1 MPLVERPPSGRM
13 VGTAL
18 EAQPAPAAL
27 GEGASHRPFPQ
38 PHQVL
43 PKAEREG
50 EARPAAAPVEGAG
63 GGRVSTPAL
72 SREQHSPQLFP
83 SPASKRGPP
92 RGGAAPRTR
101 KRKPTPT
108 ASPPTEAR
116 LVRLA
121 SPPEEGGG
129 RVADKLQLPL
139 AWKALSVTPPSA
151 RGDEELCLTPGAL
164 SAEVH

>member
-1 MPLVERPPSGRM
+1 M

-27 GEGASHRPFPQ
+27 GEGASHRPVPQ

-50 EARPAAAPVEGAG
+50 EARP
-63 GGRVSTPAL
+63 
-72 SREQHSPQLFP
+72 
-83 SPASKRGPP
+83 
-92 RGGAAPRTR
+92 AAPRTR